1 MWVRLNWKGAE
12 HVTKVITKSAANPR
26 ESVAKETWVLLDRS
40 AGRVPAPHYVSNFQR
55 VDFG

>member
-12 HVTKVITKSAANPR
+12 HVTKVTTKSAANSH
-26 ESVAKETWVLLDRS
+26 ECVANETWVLLDRS